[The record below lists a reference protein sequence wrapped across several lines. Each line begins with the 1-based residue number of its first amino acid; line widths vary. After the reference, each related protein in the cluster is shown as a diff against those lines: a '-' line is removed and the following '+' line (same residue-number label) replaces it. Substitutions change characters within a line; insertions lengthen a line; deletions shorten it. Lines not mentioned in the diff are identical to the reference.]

1 MLSGCLLIAV
11 TILSSCKKKQ
21 SKPVVLEECK
31 VAIVLPFSQ
40 GMEQHWRQVVQMSSD
55 NQTVAFNKLGYGV
68 KLTFEW
74 YDEEDPNLEQIAKD
88 LARRD
93 DIKAVVGGL
102 YSSKAIIL
110 ANQLSKADKPLFTM
124 ATTEQLVRA
133 YSSWGNLWALTESDI
148 TQCEVLLTKAIQYG
162 AKSVA
167 LIVKEDDLYGNTFKE
182 WFAFQAKELQLE
194 NRGVITY
201 TDDVEAKTKA
211 AIDSLA
217 DYIICAPSEIKDL
230 GVIIETYRHNRNKS
244 KLLCSDMAYG
254 INVINQ
260 LGKYA
265 EGLEGVTYGSNPESG
280 FDVAY
285 KVRFNQ
291 DVSIGEAQVYD
302 ALMLIAYTSFIQMIK
317 PDLSFKMAMRELV
330 SGKDATTGGWRA
342 EDMLQ
347 ILQMIAHNEHPDIS
361 GASGNLNFDTKVYTN
376 VLSTTYYNYIIYNK
390 RYIILDYNSTDGSR
404 RSEPTLAEWNWKKT
418 QMQDIEDTSSI
429 EHHYPPLDENWA
441 LLVATSSGWENYRHQ
456 VDVLNIYQFIK
467 KHGYDDN
474 HIVMIMEDDLAKNP
488 KNPTPGVL
496 ISRTNGPNVYENA
509 VIDYK
514 TSEITVEDLK
524 NILTGTHT
532 AKLDKV
538 IESDNDDNIFIFW
551 SGHGTAGALCWL
563 NNSYG
568 VKTSD
573 LDGILTEVQKK
584 QNYRKIHA
592 FIEACFSGSV
602 ANIVNNHDGMLFFT
616 AANEQETSK
625 ADEYN
630 FDMDVWMSNRF
641 SATLQDCMAEDCKDN
656 KNPDMPLRDLYF
668 RLFQNTVGSHVCVY
682 GINGYGSLY
691 ESSMREFL
699 E

>member
-1 MLSGCLLIAV
+1 
-11 TILSSCKKKQ
+11 
-21 SKPVVLEECK
+21 
-31 VAIVLPFSQ
+31 
-40 GMEQHWRQVVQMSSD
+40 MEQHWRQVVQMSSD

-74 YDEEDPNLEQIAKD
+74 YDEEDPNIEQIAKN
-88 LARRD
+88 LACRD

-110 ANQLSKADKPLFTM
+110 ANQLSKTDKPLFTM

-167 LIVKEDDLYGNTFKE
+167 LIIKDDDLYGSTFMN
-182 WFAFQAKELQLE
+182 WFAFQAQELQLE
-194 NRGVITY
+194 NKGVFSY
-201 TDDVEAKTKA
+201 TDDIEVQAKA
-211 AIDSLA
+211 ALDA
-217 DYIICAPSEIKDL
+217 NPDYIICAPSEIKDL
-230 GVIIETYRHNRNKS
+230 GVIVETYRHNRNKS

-285 KVRFNQ
+285 NVRFNQ

-302 ALMLIAYTSFIQMIK
+302 ALMLIAYASFIQMIK

-330 SGKDATTGGWRA
+330 NGKDATTGGWRS
-342 EDMLQ
+342 EDILQ
-347 ILQMIAHNEHPDIS
+347 VLQMIARNGHPDVS
-361 GASGNLNFDTKVYTN
+361 GASGNLDFDAKVYTN
-376 VLSTTYYNYIIYNK
+376 VLSTTYYNYIIYNQ

-418 QMQDIEDTSSI
+418 QMQDIEDTSSVV
-429 EHHYPPLDENWA
+429 HTYPTLDKRWA
-441 LLVATSSGWENYRHQ
+441 LLVASSSGWENYRHQ

-467 KHGYDDN
+467 LHGYDDD
-474 HIVMIMEDDLAKNP
+474 HIVMIMEDDLAYNP
-488 KNPTPGVL
+488 ENPNPGVL
-496 ISRTNGPNVYENA
+496 VSRTNGPNVYKNA
-509 VIDYK
+509 IIDYK
-514 TSEITVEDLK
+514 ASEISVEDLK
-524 NILTGTHT
+524 NILTGTRT

-538 IESDNDDNIFIFW
+538 IESDNDDNVFIFW
-551 SGHGTAGALCWL
+551 SGHGTPGALCWL
-563 NNSYG
+563 DEAYG

-573 LDGILTEVQKK
+573 FDTILTAMQRKH
-584 QNYRKIHA
+584 NYRKINA

-602 ANIVNNHDGMLFFT
+602 ANVVNNHDGMLFFT

-630 FDMDVWMSNRF
+630 IDIEVWMSNRF
-641 SATLQDCMAEDCKDN
+641 SATLQDCMATE
-656 KNPDMPLRDLYF
+656 PDMLLRDLYF
-668 RLFQNTVGSHVCVY
+668 RLFQSTVGSHVCVY

-699 E
+699 K